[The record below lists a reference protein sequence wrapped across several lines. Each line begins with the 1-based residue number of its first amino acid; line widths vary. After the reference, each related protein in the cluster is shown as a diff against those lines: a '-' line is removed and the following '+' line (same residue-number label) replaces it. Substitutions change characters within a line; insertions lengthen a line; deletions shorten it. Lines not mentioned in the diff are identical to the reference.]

1 MQGCRLK
8 ELLTTSN
15 ITMLVATLIET
26 FYLFTGKSDI
36 LVVADFS
43 TKNFNTFVVI
53 IARGKRDIR
62 P

>member
-15 ITMLVATLIET
+15 ITMLVVTLIKT
-26 FYLFTGKSDI
+26 FYRFTGKSDI
-36 LVVADFS
+36 LVVEDFS
-43 TKNFNTFVVI
+43 TKNTNTFVVI

>member
-15 ITMLVATLIET
+15 IAKLIVTLIKT
-26 FYLFTGKSDI
+26 FYRFAGESDI
-36 LVVADFS
+36 LMVEYFS
-43 TKNFNTFVVI
+43 TENTNTFVVV